1 MLDKF
6 EVMVALIYFSSVY
19 LALRVAGLY
28 CSWYHCFIKHYFSQ
42 FYMIYLLYDSESSA
56 FLIPFELLSDLS
68 LD

>member
-19 LALRVAGLY
+19 LALRVVGLY
-28 CSWYHCFIKHYFSQ
+28 CSWHNCFIKYYFLQ
-42 FYMIYLLYDSESSA
+42 FYLYDSESSA